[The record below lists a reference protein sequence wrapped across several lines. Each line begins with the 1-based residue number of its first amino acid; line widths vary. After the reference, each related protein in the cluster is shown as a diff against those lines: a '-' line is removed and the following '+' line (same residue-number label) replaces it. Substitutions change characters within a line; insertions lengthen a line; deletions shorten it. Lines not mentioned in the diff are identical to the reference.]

1 MKIDLISTPQITI
14 KRISTFEYS
23 RSPNLVNI
31 THEDVE
37 LQFFHLTPINSIP
50 ITRTLKRLGS
60 VWQRQSKNDI
70 SGSGITIVHKFYK
83 QLLGWVD
90 HVG

>member
-50 ITRTLKRLGS
+50 ITRTR
-60 VWQRQSKNDI
+60 
-70 SGSGITIVHKFYK
+70 
-83 QLLGWVD
+83 
-90 HVG
+90 